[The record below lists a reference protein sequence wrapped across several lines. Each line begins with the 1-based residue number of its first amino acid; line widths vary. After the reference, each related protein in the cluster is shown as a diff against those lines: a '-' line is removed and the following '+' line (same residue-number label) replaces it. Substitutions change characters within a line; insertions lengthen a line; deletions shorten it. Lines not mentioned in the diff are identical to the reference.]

1 MSTARPFTETLRELR
16 AGRTQDE
23 LAEAMNQVVKA
34 VRETGKVGEV
44 TLTIRVKAAS
54 AGNTDTL
61 MLLDTIKTKIPQL
74 ERGASSFFATPDNNL
89 TRRDPNQRELPLRVV
104 PETGELMHEEQA

>member
-1 MSTARPFTETLRELR
+1 MSTARPFAETLRDLR

-44 TLTIRVKAAS
+44 TLTIRVKPAS

-61 MLLDTIKTKIPQL
+61 MLSDAIKTKIPQL
-74 ERGASSFFATPDNNL
+74 ERGASIFFATPDNNL

-104 PETGELMHEEQA
+104 PETGELVQEHA